1 MDDPYKGKL
10 NENNL
15 SRRMLLNEN
24 LKPTTLMLLRSD
36 PDSPVERLKLI
47 HLQCYVWLN
56 VLKATLRLLNSESYG
71 YKMVWWESTSTIY
84 DK

>member
-36 PDSPVERLKLI
+36 PDSLVERLKLI
-47 HLQCYVWLN
+47 HLQYYVWLN

-71 YKMVWWESTSTIY
+71 
-84 DK
+84 